1 LSTLALRKIAAL
13 PKEQLREFKGILPI
27 LSICAMSFNASCF
40 FQNYFTLTE
49 SKELFYNIDHGLSE
63 LQKLLDSS
71 ALHEINNT
79 VYSVSILLYEVEYIT
94 KIGGYLFNM
103 TSALAWFDIV
113 IR

>member
-1 LSTLALRKIAAL
+1 MVLRKISAQ
-13 PKEQLREFKGILPI
+13 PKDQLRKFKAILPI
-27 LSICAMSFNASCF
+27 LSICGMSFNASCF

-49 SKELFYNIDHGLSE
+49 SKELFYNIHHILSE
-63 LQKLLDSS
+63 RQKLS
-71 ALHEINNT
+71 ASLAFQAKNA
-79 VYSVSILLYEVEYIT
+79 VDSVSILLYEVEYIT